1 MGVTTHSRSAGELHT
16 GQRVAGKSNSKD
28 SEVRKMRNAETI
40 LSIIRKRGKHGL
52 PVNDV
57 YRLLYQ
63 KDLYLRAYGKLYR
76 NDGAMTEGA
85 TSETVDGM
93 SLEKIDT
100 IINLL
105 RYERYRWTP
114 VRRIYISKKNGKS
127 RPLGMPTWS
136 DKLLQEVIRL
146 ILDAYYEPQFSSHSH
161 GFRPKRGCHTAL
173 QEVMQKGR
181 GTKWFIE
188 GDLSACF
195 DKIDHTVL
203 INILKEKFQDN
214 RFIRLISGLLK
225 AGYLEDWK
233 FNATLSGTAQGSI
246 TGPIF
251 SNIVLDR
258 LDKYVEQQLIPANT
272 CGTQRKNDPSYKR
285 LTVQASEAKRKGEF
299 EHAHRLRKQLQ
310 SMPSR
315 DPNDPNFRRLWY
327 VRYADDFLLGLAGP
341 KNEAASMKHKI
352 AEFLSST
359 LKLELNADKTLITN
373 ARSQKAKFLGYEVH
387 ILHED
392 SKHDARGQRC
402 INGNIGLRVPA
413 KVRQE
418 KCKRY
423 MKNGKPIH
431 LPQRTIDDAYSI
443 VSQYQSEY
451 RGIVQYYRMAYNL
464 HTLSKLKYMTEVS
477 LVQTLASK
485 YKTTCTKI
493 YRQYGTTIKTDEG
506 DRKIILVKYE
516 RAGKRPLITYFGG
529 VSLKWN
535 RWVSVSDQQA
545 NPIWSSRSELVER
558 LKAQECELCGS
569 QDKIEVHHIKKLATL
584 KRKGSAKLEWQKRMI
599 ARNRKTLIVCQK
611 CHNSIHHGK
620 YDGKKLSA

>member
-1 MGVTTHSRSAGELHT
+1 MGVTTHSWSAGELHT
-16 GQRVAGKSNSKD
+16 GQRVTGNLIEKD
-28 SEVRKMRNAETI
+28 REVREMRNAETI
-40 LSIIRKRGKHGL
+40 LSIIRERGKHGL

-76 NDGAMTEGA
+76 NEGAMTEGA
-85 TSETVDGM
+85 THETVDGM

-100 IINLL
+100 IIDAL

-114 VRRIYISKKNGKS
+114 VKCIYISKKNGKL
-127 RPLGMPTWS
+127 RPLGLPTWS

-146 ILDAYYEPQFSSHSH
+146 ILDAYYEPQFSVHSH

-173 QEVMQKGR
+173 QEVIQKGR

-188 GDLSACF
+188 GDLTACF
-195 DKIDHTVL
+195 DRIDHTIL

-233 FNATLSGTAQGSI
+233 FNATLSGAAQGSI

-258 LDKYVEQQLIPANT
+258 LDKYVEQQLIPTNT
-272 CGTQRKNDPSYKR
+272 CGTQRKTNLSYHR
-285 LTVQASEAKRKGEF
+285 LLIKASEAKKKGDF
-299 EHAHRLRKQLQ
+299 EMVKRLRQQLQ
-310 SMPSR
+310 SMPSL
-315 DPNDPNFRRLWY
+315 DQNDPNFRRLWY
-327 VRYADDFLLGLAGP
+327 VRYADDFLMGLAGP
-341 KNEAASMKHKI
+341 RNEAVEIKQRI
-352 AEFLSST
+352 AEFLNSN

-387 ILHED
+387 LFHED
-392 SKHDARGQRC
+392 SKHDITGRRC
-402 INGNIGLRVPA
+402 INGVVGLRVPEVV
-413 KVRQE
+413 KQE

-431 LPQRTIDDAYSI
+431 IPQCIIDDAYSI

-451 RGIVQYYRMAYNL
+451 RGVVQYYRMAYNL
-464 HTLSKLKYMTEVS
+464 HTLSKLKYIMGVS
-477 LVQTLASK
+477 LAKTLANK

-493 YRQYGTTIKTDEG
+493 YKRYGTTIKTDDG
-506 DRKIILVKYE
+506 DRKVILVRCE
-516 RAGKRPLITYFGG
+516 RPPKQPLVTYFGG
-529 VSLKWN
+529 ISLKYVKLAYLGE
-535 RWVSVSDQQA
+535 RVPH
-545 NPIWSSRSELVER
+545 PIWGARNELVER
-558 LKAQECELCGS
+558 LKAQECELCGA
-569 QDKIEVHHIKKLATL
+569 QNKIEVHHIKKLANL
-584 KRKGSAKLEWQKRMI
+584 KRKGAAKLGWQKLMM
-599 ARNRKTLIVCQK
+599 ARKRKTLVVCK
-611 CHNSIHHGK
+611 ECHNSIHHGK
-620 YDGKKLSA
+620 YDGKKLI